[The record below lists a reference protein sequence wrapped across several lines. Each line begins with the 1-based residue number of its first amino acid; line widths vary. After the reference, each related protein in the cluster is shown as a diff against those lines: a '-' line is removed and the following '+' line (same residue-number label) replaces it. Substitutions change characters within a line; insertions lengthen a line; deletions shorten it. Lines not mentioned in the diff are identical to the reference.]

1 MPVRYVFTAALVVF
15 AFGLISVPSGS
26 AQQRRDGAL
35 LPQEKSG
42 VVTAVGCL
50 VPAKS
55 VRGGKGDGK
64 NDYVLARVRRG
75 PIESVPEGSCS
86 ADSGA
91 DALQIDNPE
100 KGITQA
106 MVGRWVQI
114 SGRLERETDK
124 NPDNLR
130 ELDVQS
136 ARLVPVVPPRVAA
149 ATPAPAPVTAA
160 PRPRPAPEPV
170 PEAAPAPAPA
180 PAPPPEP
187 ARALPH
193 TASNRPASALI
204 GLFLLAGALA
214 LRAFRLRHES

>member
-1 MPVRYVFTAALVVF
+1 
-15 AFGLISVPSGS
+15 
-26 AQQRRDGAL
+26 L
-35 LPQEKSG
+35 LPQEQSG

-50 VPAKS
+50 VPAKT

-64 NDYVLARVRRG
+64 NDYVLARPRRG

-100 KGITQA
+100 KGITAA

-124 NPDNLR
+124 DPDNLR

-136 ARLVPVVPPRVAA
+136 ARLVPVVPPRVAV
-149 ATPAPAPVTAA
+149 ATPAPAPVPA
-160 PRPRPAPEPV
+160 PRPRAPEPV
-170 PEAAPAPAPA
+170 AEAPA
-180 PAPPPEP
+180 PAPPPPAPEP
-187 ARALPH
+187 PRALPH
-193 TASNRPASALI
+193 TASNRPASALV
-204 GLFLLAGALA
+204 GLFLLAGALT
-214 LRAFRLRHES
+214 LRVFRLRHEG

>member
-1 MPVRYVFTAALVVF
+1 MVL
-15 AFGLISVPSGS
+15 
-26 AQQRRDGAL
+26 
-35 LPQEKSG
+35 QEQSG
-42 VVTAVGCL
+42 VVHRCRVSGARQVG
-50 VPAKS
+50 A
-55 VRGGKGDGK
+55 GGKGDK
-64 NDYVLARVRRG
+64 ADDYVLARPRRG

-100 KGITQA
+100 KGITAA

-124 NPDNLR
+124 DPDNLR

-136 ARLVPVVPPRVAA
+136 ARLVPVVPPRVAV

-160 PRPRPAPEPV
+160 TAATRARPVGSRTGAGTTP
-170 PEAAPAPAPA
+170 
-180 PAPPPEP
+180 PPPEP

-193 TASNRPASALI
+193 TASNRPASALV
-204 GLFLLAGALA
+204 GLFLLAGALT
-214 LRAFRLRHES
+214 LRAFRLRHEG

>member
-1 MPVRYVFTAALVVF
+1 MPVRYVFSAALVVF
-15 AFGLISVPSGS
+15 AFGLITVPPAS

-35 LPQEKSG
+35 LPQEQSG
-42 VVTAVGCL
+42 DVTAVGCL
-50 VPAKS
+50 VPAKT

-91 DALQIDNPE
+91 DALQIDNAE
-100 KGITQA
+100 KGITKA

-130 ELDVQS
+130 ELDVES
-136 ARLVPVVPPRVAA
+136 ARLVPVVPPRVAV

-160 PRPRPAPEPV
+160 PRPRAPEPV
-170 PEAAPAPAPA
+170 PEAAPAPA

-193 TASNRPASALI
+193 TASNRPASALV
-204 GLFLLAGALA
+204 GLFLLAGALT
-214 LRAFRLRHES
+214 LRAFRLRHEG

>member
-15 AFGLISVPSGS
+15 AFGLITVPSTS

-55 VRGGKGDGK
+55 VRGGKGDK
-64 NDYVLARVRRG
+64 KDDYVLARVRRG

-100 KGITQA
+100 KGITPA
-106 MVGRWVQI
+106 MLGRWVQI
-114 SGRLERETDK
+114 SGRLEKETDK
-124 NPDNLR
+124 DPDNLR

-136 ARLVPVVPPRVAA
+136 ARLVPVVPPRVAV
-149 ATPAPAPVTAA
+149 ATPAPAPVPA
-160 PRPRPAPEPV
+160 PRARTPEPPPPV
-170 PEAAPAPAPA
+170 AAAPAPAPE
-180 PAPPPEP
+180 PTPEP

-193 TASNRPASALI
+193 TASNRPASALV
-204 GLFLLAGALA
+204 GLLLLAGALT
-214 LRAFRLRHES
+214 LRAFRLRQES

>member
-1 MPVRYVFTAALVVF
+1 MPVRYVFSAALVVF
-15 AFGLISVPSGS
+15 AFGLITVPSAS

-35 LPQEKSG
+35 LPQEQSG

-55 VRGGKGDGK
+55 VRGGKGDK
-64 NDYVLARVRRG
+64 KDDYVLARPRRG

-100 KGITQA
+100 KGITPA

-124 NPDNLR
+124 DPDNLR

-136 ARLVPVVPPRVAA
+136 ARLIPVVPPRVAV

-160 PRPRPAPEPV
+160 PRPRPAPAPEPTPV
-170 PEAAPAPAPA
+170 PEAAPAPLPA
-180 PAPPPEP
+180 PEPP
-187 ARALPH
+187 RALPH
-193 TASNRPASALI
+193 TASNRPASALV
-204 GLFLLAGALA
+204 GLLLLAGALS
-214 LRAFRLRHES
+214 LRAFRLRQES

>member
-1 MPVRYVFTAALVVF
+1 VRYVFTAALVVF
-15 AFGLISVPSGS
+15 AFGLITVPSTS

-55 VRGGKGDGK
+55 VRGGKGDK
-64 NDYVLARVRRG
+64 KDDYVLARVRRG

-100 KGITQA
+100 KGITPA
-106 MVGRWVQI
+106 MLGRWVQI
-114 SGRLERETDK
+114 SGRLEKETDK
-124 NPDNLR
+124 DPDNLR

-136 ARLVPVVPPRVAA
+136 ARLVPVVPPRVAV
-149 ATPAPAPVTAA
+149 ATPAPAPVPA
-160 PRPRPAPEPV
+160 PRARTPEPPPPV
-170 PEAAPAPAPA
+170 AAAPAPAPE
-180 PAPPPEP
+180 PTPEP

-193 TASNRPASALI
+193 TASNRPASALV
-204 GLFLLAGALA
+204 GLLLLAGALT
-214 LRAFRLRHES
+214 LRAFRLRQES